1 MLLYTK
7 PSLYAIRALIY
18 IAERKGIGSCL
29 ARDIAEA
36 ESMPR
41 HYLSKI
47 LKDLVGAKILDSNMG
62 PGGGFVLKRPASK
75 ISLIHV
81 VQVFDDIHT
90 DLKSCAIGW
99 HRCTDEKPCSLH
111 EKFKPLRE
119 EIRDYLTNTTLDQ
132 LATADLSKIKVRE
145 KAGGLPFRAS

>member
-18 IAERKGIGSCL
+18 IAERSKEGPCL
-29 ARDIAEA
+29 AKDIAEA
-36 ESMPR
+36 EGMPR

-47 LKDLVGAKILDSNMG
+47 LKDLVGAKILESNMG

-75 ISLIHV
+75 ISLVQI
-81 VQVFDDIHT
+81 VQVFDDIHS

-99 HRCTDEKPCSLH
+99 ARCSDDKPCSLH
-111 EKFKPLRE
+111 ERFKSLRE
-119 EIRDYLTNTTLDQ
+119 EIKTYLHTTTLDQ
-132 LATADLSKIKVRE
+132 LATADLTKIKVRE
-145 KAGGLPFRAS
+145 